1 MCEWRQELPC
11 IWFSDAAER
20 PFVLAHIYLVAK
32 LLWSWIL
39 DAEARPYNW
48 WLNFRGSSWTVLWR
62 MMGSQRERLVLGSVK
77 QWSWLQQVYGR
88 NLCTDLHKQ
97 RFYFFNVL
105 SNKKSSMFVDCRRI
119 CLPVFLIKIWSHLE
133 SSYRSRYAPTRGI
146 SADSILKSV
155 MYNVLDAALQN
166 LKVLSDAS
174 LRACAMRPQRFERG
188 PIYGTGLW
196 PLLKIVCQSE
206 KGFQSKAAD
215 VSPREFIVV
224 PRCRDPLCQKRGIIS
239 ARCSR

>member
-20 PFVLAHIYLVAK
+20 PFMLAHIYLVAK

-62 MMGSQRERLVLGSVK
+62 MMGSQQQRLVLGSVK

-88 NLCTDLHKQ
+88 NLCTDLHKH
-97 RFYFFNVL
+97 RFCFLMSFPIR
-105 SNKKSSMFVDCRRI
+105 KAA
-119 CLPVFLIKIWSHLE
+119 CLWIAEGSVFLLNIWRHLE
-133 SSYRSRYAPTRGI
+133 SSYCSRYAPTRGI

-174 LRACAMRPQRFERG
+174 LRACAMRPQRGEVGSYIWHWALASFEGSLSKWERISKQSSRCESSWIHCCF
-188 PIYGTGLW
+188 PV
-196 PLLKIVCQSE
+196 PRSSVSE
-206 KGFQSKAAD
+206 KGNY
-215 VSPREFIVV
+215 
-224 PRCRDPLCQKRGIIS
+224 
-239 ARCSR
+239 

>member
-20 PFVLAHIYLVAK
+20 PFMLAHIYLVAK
-32 LLWSWIL
+32 PLWSWIL

-62 MMGSQRERLVLGSVK
+62 MMGSQRQRLVLGSVK

-97 RFYFFNVL
+97 RFCFLMSFPIRKAAWL
-105 SNKKSSMFVDCRRI
+105 WIAEGS
-119 CLPVFLIKIWSHLE
+119 VFLLNIWRHLE
-133 SSYRSRYAPTRGI
+133 SSYRSRYAPMRGI

-174 LRACAMRPQRFERG
+174 LRACATRPQRGEWG

-224 PRCRDPLCQKRGIIS
+224 PQCRDPLCQKRGIIR
-239 ARCSR
+239 AQCSR